1 VAEMSACVLLFGSM
15 ARGDSSDT
23 SDVDLLVSEETGS
36 IKSERAGRVE
46 VQYTPQKYLLEM
58 SARGDLFAIH
68 LAYEAKVVADP
79 DGFFD
84 NFKKSLK
91 IKSSYTKE
99 RESASALAAYL
110 LKRKLSKRQISIR
123 NKRIA
128 WCVRTILISLLLENG
143 EIVFSP
149 TRLQELYPDKKIG
162 ILLNSRRAKIDTSG
176 YKIAL
181 RWFLEEYGEAE
192 FGRKGLKQLRQV
204 FEQQDNKVAESTIR
218 SLSRSI
224 TVSPYHT
231 ASA

>member
-1 VAEMSACVLLFGSM
+1 MSACVLLFGSM
-15 ARGDSSDT
+15 ARGDSSET
-23 SDVDLLVSEETGS
+23 SDVDLLISEETGS

-46 VQYTPQKYLLEM
+46 VQYTPQKHLMEM

-84 NFKKSLK
+84 DFKKSLR

-99 RESASALAAYL
+99 REAASALAAYL
-110 LKRKLSKRQISIR
+110 LKRKLSTTQIPIR
-123 NKRIA
+123 NKRVA
-128 WCVRTILISLLLENG
+128 WCVRTILISLLLEEG

-149 TRLQELYPDKKIG
+149 VRLQDLYPDRKIG
-162 ILLNSRRAKIDTSG
+162 ILLGARRATIKLSG
-176 YKIAL
+176 YKTAL

-192 FGRKGLKQLRQV
+192 FGRKGLKELREC
-204 FEQQDNKVAESTIR
+204 FEQQNNEVAKSTIR

-224 TVSPYHT
+224 VSSSYH
-231 ASA
+231 AGLE

>member
-1 VAEMSACVLLFGSM
+1 MSACVLLFGSM
-15 ARGDSSDT
+15 ARGDSSGT
-23 SDVDLLVSEETGS
+23 SDVDLLISEETGS

-84 NFKKSLK
+84 SFKKSLK
-91 IKSSYTKE
+91 IKSSYAKE

-110 LKRKLSKRQISIR
+110 LKRKLSKRQFPIR

-128 WCVRTILISLLLENG
+128 WCVRTILISLLLEDG

-149 TRLQELYPDKKIG
+149 MRLQELYPDKRIG
-162 ILLNSRRAKIDTSG
+162 ILLNARRTKIDISG
-176 YKIAL
+176 YKKAL
-181 RWFLEEYGEAE
+181 RWFLEEFGEDE
-192 FGRKGLKQLRQV
+192 FSRKGLKQLRQV
-204 FEQQDNKVAESTIR
+204 FKQQDNKVAESTIR
-218 SLSRSI
+218 SLSCS
-224 TVSPYHT
+224 VAFSPYHT
-231 ASA
+231 RSA